1 MADKRNLIRFKKRL
15 SVKFGFDTPSKV
27 AFTEDL
33 SFDGLFVKTVHP
45 APPGSK
51 LLVHLTMPDGSIV
64 ELVGMSRWRK
74 SVPPQVIHLMKKC
87 GMGIK
92 IIKFIS
98 GEQDYRS
105 LVTML
110 NTKP

>member
-1 MADKRNLIRFKKRL
+1 MAEKRDVTRFRKRL
-15 SVKFGFDTPSKV
+15 PVKFGFDSPTKV

-33 SFDGLFVKTVHP
+33 SYDGLFIKTIYP

-51 LLVHLTMPDGSIV
+51 LQIALTMPDGGIV

-74 SVPPQVIHLMKKC
+74 SVPPQVLHLMKKC

-92 IIKFIS
+92 IINFIS
-98 GEQDYRS
+98 GEENYR
-105 LVTML
+105 LL
-110 NTKP
+110 F